1 MQIENYN
8 KPFLDA
14 LVRYDDGRDLSD
26 YDFNQDGFGPPSDDD
41 NKRKLAYRH
50 RDIAEKYEKVFNN
63 IILSAIHLVF
73 LIQKTKNNKVE
84 INSIFIR
91 CLSLGPILL
100 ADSI

>member
-14 LVRYDDGRDLSD
+14 LVRYDDGRDLSV
-26 YDFNQDGFGPPSDDD
+26 YDFNQDGFGPPPDDD

-73 LIQKTKNNKVE
+73 LIQKTKNNTV
-84 INSIFIR
+84 
-91 CLSLGPILL
+91 
-100 ADSI
+100 